1 MLYNDTRQV
10 NNFHFPPANLK
21 KYQSGVFYMGVNLF
35 NSLPLD
41 LKKESNN
48 LTKFESLL
56 KKFLIDNTIY
66 SLNEFLNF
74 G

>member
-1 MLYNDTRQV
+1 
-10 NNFHFPPANLK
+10 
-21 KYQSGVFYMGVNLF
+21 MGVNLF

-41 LKKESNN
+41 LKEESNN

>member
-1 MLYNDTRQV
+1 
-10 NNFHFPPANLK
+10 
-21 KYQSGVFYMGVNLF
+21 MGVNLF
-35 NSLPLD
+35 NSLKKKN
-41 LKKESNN
+41 KKESNN